1 MLSLSAPCQYS
12 HFRILDQLMVF
23 QYFNLNELMHIFVAD
38 IERHILVNNP
48 NILHSLTGGQGN
60 ATDCEEKWR
69 ISQFG

>member
-1 MLSLSAPCQYS
+1 
-12 HFRILDQLMVF
+12 
-23 QYFNLNELMHIFVAD
+23 MHIFVAN

-69 ISQFG
+69 IFQFG